1 MRIPS
6 STSIARSASIT
17 SAAFLVAAMLVASC
31 ARKDAPRLVPRELW
45 LYYGANFADSGSVET
60 LERVWRRAAKAGYS
74 TIVLADVKFAR
85 LGEMD
90 ASYFARVR
98 RARALADQ
106 LGLRPCRACSRSD
119 ARARCSRPIPTSP
132 RASRSATRCSR
143 FTPARRA
150 SSPIRRSPWIT
161 PTSIGASMRDSVVV
175 IHDNLHRARWSYRV
189 RVAPHRCY
197 HVGVEIRTQ
206 GFSGQPLIQAMAG
219 DRPLALVKSL
229 GAKSTQDW
237 TEHDVVFNSQDATD
251 VTIYFGVWHPERGR
265 VEWRDWRI
273 EEVGPVNLLR
283 RPGAPLHVRDA
294 KDGHEYVE
302 GVDFEPLRDP
312 RLGVIPWRG
321 QYEVWHEPPRLV
333 THLSDGT
340 RLRVSWFHV
349 AFGYGTQVTC
359 CPSELRTLE
368 RLRDEAARV
377 HALFGTGR
385 AMMMHDEIRAL
396 NQDSSCTSRGL
407 TPGRILA
414 ENARDCV
421 ALLAGDSIDVWNDMF
436 DPNHN
441 AVRDYALVNGDLAGS
456 WDGLPSSVG
465 IVNWNPGNRGRSLRF
480 FADRGHRQVIAGYYD
495 GPPGDVVPWLEA
507 AAGVPGVDAV
517 MYTTWQGRYDD
528 LEAFAEICRG
538 RPVGKKK

>member
-1 MRIPS
+1 M
-6 STSIARSASIT
+6 ARSASIAA
-17 SAAFLVAAMLVASC
+17 AAFLIASMLATGC

-45 LYYGANFADSGSVET
+45 LYYLTNFADSGSVET
-60 LERVWRRAAKAGYS
+60 LALVWRRAAAAGYS
-74 TIVLADVKFAR
+74 TVVLADVKFAR

-90 ASYFARVR
+90 PSYFARVR
-98 RARALADQ
+98 RAQALADRLKLRLIPCVFQ
-106 LGLRPCRACSRSD
+106 IGRSSTMLAAEPGLAEGIEVRDALFEVHAGEARLVADPPVVLDRPD
-119 ARARCSRPIPTSP
+119 ID
-132 RASRSATRCSR
+132 
-143 FTPARRA
+143 
-150 SSPIRRSPWIT
+150 W
-161 PTSIGASMRDSVVV
+161 GVSMRDSIAV
-175 IHDNLHRARWSYRV
+175 IHDNLHRARWKYRV

-197 HVGVEIRTQ
+197 HISVEIRTQ

-219 DRPLALVKSL
+219 YRPLALVKSL
-229 GAKSTQDW
+229 GVKSTQDW
-237 TEHDVVFNSQDATD
+237 TEHHVVFNSQDETD

-273 EEVGPVNLLR
+273 DEVGPVNLLR

-294 KDGHEYVE
+294 NDGREYVE
-302 GVDFEPLRDP
+302 GVDFEPLHDP

-321 QYEVWHEPPRLV
+321 QYEIWHEPPRLV
-333 THLSDGT
+333 TQLPDGT

-359 CPSELRTLE
+359 CPSEPRTLE
-368 RLRDEAARV
+368 RLRDEAGRV

-414 ENARDCV
+414 ANARECV
-421 ALLAGDSIDVWNDMF
+421 ALLAGDSVYVWSDMF

-456 WDGLPSSVG
+456 WEGLPSSVG
-465 IVNWNPGNRGRSLRF
+465 IVNWNPGHRTRSLRF
-480 FADRGHRQVIAGYYD
+480 FADRGHHQVIAGYYD
-495 GPPGDVVPWLEA
+495 APPGDVVDWLVA

-528 LEAFAEICRG
+528 LEAFAKICRG
-538 RPVGKKK
+538 GRMGKK